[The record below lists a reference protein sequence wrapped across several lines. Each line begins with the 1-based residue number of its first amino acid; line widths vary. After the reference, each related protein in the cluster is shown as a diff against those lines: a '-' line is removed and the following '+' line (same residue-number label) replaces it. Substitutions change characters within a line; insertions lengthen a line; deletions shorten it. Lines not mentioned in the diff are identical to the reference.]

1 MVNFRVYMS
10 EKGRIF
16 CLMITQM
23 SNLHAVRRSVLFL
36 SVLFFVACGRSG
48 SGSRGRTAEAPDATG
63 SPADPSAVTLEGS
76 GQVAYDVYFDNS
88 ASMDGYLAGPGT
100 DLKNDVHAFLKDLQT
115 HGIAD
120 TINLGYVNDRVCAYR
135 SNATPLEVN
144 AFIKTLDH
152 DSLVRNGCGRKD
164 TYIDA
169 MLQQVIG
176 ANQEHVHVLISDFV
190 FSVGRGASAQ
200 LLRQQ
205 GDNVE
210 TVLATAL
217 RQRDLST
224 IILKFSSGFD
234 GVYYEESKGGGSGSA
249 AVVQGIRRPYYVM
262 IFGNA
267 GKIRRLVDFMK
278 GSPFAGYS
286 GFRDAC
292 YLFQPGGGR
301 PAAKLIRKYRG
312 GDFVIAEPATRLV
325 LNKAVIADSGAFQFA
340 MAVDL
345 AGMKQDRH
353 YVENIANY
361 ELPKNYKL
369 AAIIR
374 NDDPTDQAMQGFTH
388 IFLVR
393 TEDLKPQQEVSIRL
407 KSKIPEWVYKG
418 STMDDSHP
426 ADTLEQQ
433 QTFGFSDLVEG
444 MSRAYADR
452 YKSMD
457 QFALDVRV
465 NEMGEDGAQGRSG
478 GAPWVLIIS
487 VVVIVGVIVI
497 IKNKR

>member
-1 MVNFRVYMS
+1 
-10 EKGRIF
+10 
-16 CLMITQM
+16 MITQM
-23 SNLHAVRRSVLFL
+23 SNLHVVRRTIFFVLFIFL
-36 SVLFFVACGRSG
+36 VSCGRNGG
-48 SGSRGRTAEAPDATG
+48 SGSRGRAEEPAAVDAPGASDTPVAPEAAG
-63 SPADPSAVTLEGS
+63 P
-76 GQVAYDVYFDNS
+76 VAYDVYFDNS

-100 DLKNDVHAFLKDLQT
+100 DLKNDVHALLKDLQT

-120 TINLGYVNDRVCAYR
+120 TIDLGYVNDRVCKYR
-135 SNATPLEVN
+135 DNASPLDVN
-144 AFIKTLDH
+144 GFIKTLNH

-176 ANQEHVHVLISDFV
+176 ANPDHVHVLISDFV
-190 FSVGRGASAQ
+190 FSVGRGASAA

-217 RQRDLST
+217 RKRDLST

-234 GVYYEESKGGGSGSA
+234 GVYYVESRGGGNGSA
-249 AVVQGIRRPYYVM
+249 VTVQGIRRPYYVM
-262 IFGNA
+262 IFGNM

-286 GFRDAC
+286 GFKEAC
-292 YLFQPGGGR
+292 YLFQPGGVR
-301 PAAKLIRKYRG
+301 PLAKLVRKHRI

-325 LNKAVIADSGAFQFA
+325 LNKAVADSVAFQFA
-340 MAVDL
+340 MAVNLD
-345 AGMKQDRH
+345 GMKQDRR
-353 YVENIANY
+353 YLEDVSNYALPRNY
-361 ELPKNYKL
+361 ELARILK
-369 AAIIR
+369 

-388 IFLVR
+388 IFLVK
-393 TEDLKPQQEVSIRL
+393 TEDLKPQQDVSIRL
-407 KSKIPEWVYKG
+407 KQQIPDWVSKS

-426 ADTLEQQ
+426 TDTLEQQ
-433 QTFGFSDLVEG
+433 QTFGFSDLVAG

-457 QFALDVRV
+457 QFALNVQV
-465 NEMGEDGAQGRSG
+465 NEMGEEGGSAQGRG
-478 GAPWVLIIS
+478 GVPWALVVA
-487 VVVIVGVIVI
+487 VVVIVGVIVV

>member
-1 MVNFRVYMS
+1 
-10 EKGRIF
+10 
-16 CLMITQM
+16 
-23 SNLHAVRRSVLFL
+23 
-36 SVLFFVACGRSG
+36 
-48 SGSRGRTAEAPDATG
+48 
-63 SPADPSAVTLEGS
+63 
-76 GQVAYDVYFDNS
+76 
-88 ASMDGYLAGPGT
+88 MDGYLAGPGT
-100 DLKNDVHAFLKDLQT
+100 DLKNDVHALLKDLQT

-120 TINLGYVNDRVCAYR
+120 TINLGYVNERVCSYR
-135 SNATPLEVN
+135 FNATPLEVN
-144 AFIKTLDH
+144 GFIKTLNH

-164 TYIDA
+164 SYIDG

-176 ANQEHVHVLISDFV
+176 ANPDHVHVLISDFV

-217 RQRDLST
+217 RKRDFST

-234 GVYYEESKGGGSGSA
+234 GVYYEESKGGGNGSA
-249 AVVQGIRRPYYVM
+249 VTVQGIRRPYYVM
-262 IFGNA
+262 IFGGA

-286 GFRDAC
+286 GFKEAC
-292 YLFQPGGGR
+292 YLFQPGGER
-301 PAAKLIRKYRG
+301 PAAKLVRKHRV
-312 GDFVIAEPATRLV
+312 GDFVIAEPASRLV
-325 LNKAVIADSGAFQFA
+325 LNKAVADSESFQFA

-345 AGMKQDRH
+345 DGMKQDRK
-353 YVENIANY
+353 YVENVANY
-361 ELPKNYKL
+361 ALPKNYML
-369 AAIIR
+369 AGIVR

-393 TEDLKPQQEVSIRL
+393 TDDLKPQQDVSIRL
-407 KSKIPEWVYKG
+407 RQKIPDWVYKG

-426 ADTLEQQ
+426 MDTLEQQ

-444 MSRAYADR
+444 MSRAYADK

-465 NEMGEDGAQGRSG
+465 NEMGEEGGGEQGRG
-478 GAPWVLIIS
+478 GVPWVLVVA
-487 VVVIVGVIVI
+487 VVVIVGVIVV

>member
-1 MVNFRVYMS
+1 MAADPA
-10 EKGRIF
+10 
-16 CLMITQM
+16 
-23 SNLHAVRRSVLFL
+23 AV
-36 SVLFFVACGRSG
+36 
-48 SGSRGRTAEAPDATG
+48 TAEGT
-63 SPADPSAVTLEGS
+63 

-88 ASMDGYLAGPGT
+88 ASMDGYLSGPGT

-120 TINLGYVNDRVCAYR
+120 TINLGYVNQRVCPYR
-135 SNATPLEVN
+135 FNASPLEVN
-144 AFIKTLDH
+144 GFIKTLNH
-152 DSLVRNGCGRKD
+152 DSLVLNGCGRKD

-176 ANQEHVHVLISDFV
+176 ANPDHVHVLISDFV

-217 RQRDLST
+217 RKRDFST

-249 AVVQGIRRPYYVM
+249 ATVQGIRRPYYVM
-262 IFGNA
+262 VFGSA

-278 GSPFAGYS
+278 GSPFSSYS
-286 GFRDAC
+286 GFKEAC
-292 YLFQPGGGR
+292 YLFQPGGVQ
-301 PAAKLIRKYRG
+301 PAAKLVRKHKS

-325 LNKAVIADSGAFQFA
+325 LNKAVRPDSGAFQFA
-340 MAVDL
+340 VAVNL
-345 AGMKQDRH
+345 EGMKQDRG
-353 YVENIANY
+353 YIENVANY
-361 ELPKNYKL
+361 ELPKNYVL
-369 AAIIR
+369 AGIVR

-393 TEDLKPQQEVSIRL
+393 TDDLKPQQDVSIRL
-407 KSKIPEWVYKG
+407 KSKIPEWVYRG
-418 STMDDSHP
+418 STMDDSRP
-426 ADTLEQQ
+426 MDTVQQQ

-444 MSRAYADR
+444 MSRAYADK

-457 QFALDVRV
+457 QFSLDVRV
-465 NEMGEDGAQGRSG
+465 NQLGEEGGEQGRSG
-478 GAPWVLIIS
+478 GSIPWGLIVV
-487 VVVIVGVIVI
+487 VVVIVGVIVV